1 MQSDNGALHF
11 QATIDNTQLR
21 ADAERSKQIL
31 HGIGQR
37 AEEEGDSITS
47 TMKRIGGAMAGYFA
61 IGQLTTFA
69 TKVAT
74 VRGEFQQLEQ
84 AFTAM
89 LGSKAKS
96 DKLMNQLIKTAATTP
111 FDMQQVAASAKQL
124 LAYGVQADKVN
135 GTLKRLG
142 DIAAG
147 LSIPMGDLAYLYGTT
162 MVQGRMYTMDLNQ
175 FLNRGIPLTEELA
188 KQFGVTKDKVKEL
201 VTAGKVGFPQVEKA
215 IIAMTS
221 KGGRFYKQ
229 MESQSKTIT
238 GQLSN
243 LGDSIQ
249 QMFNEIGKSSEGT
262 ISTAIS
268 GASTIV
274 SHWREIGT
282 VILNTSVAFGT
293 YKAAMIAINVVQAIH
308 NRLLA
313 EAALQQKL
321 AAMQGIVLS
330 DAQALAAVKTTLLS
344 RAMQGLKLA
353 IASNPLG
360 VILTVIATATTAF
373 MLYKERTSDAA
384 KAQNS
389 LNKIQSEAA
398 QRTSE
403 QTTKIDLLIRAAKNE
418 KLTLDQRKR
427 AIQQLNK
434 IIPRYNAHLDAT
446 TGKYIANANAL
457 STYLSQLQRKY
468 ELEGAKDKLREIGKK
483 RTEARIEYEKG
494 QRDAI
499 KEYPY
504 STDNHKTV
512 IGTGSFGTLVL
523 TNKDKR
529 IAAKK
534 RVTAAYNE
542 KIATIKAEE
551 DAIMA
556 AYGEDLQKEAT
567 RAPRKTAPA
576 PVPAATTGGGSKK
589 RGRKTKAA
597 TTGSSRGDSK
607 KNAAEER
614 KRIEEEI
621 AARKREIKKY
631 EQEVIEQDKEA
642 ELDIRQKRIEGMKES
657 NARQRAQIELN
668 YDKLIYENG
677 KRLDEM
683 KKALADKRLNEY
695 LNKHP
700 KASKKQQDDYKDSLL
715 GPNSINKITVNDLQK
730 QQIDQLLAYQ
740 DIAAQQRD
748 AALQKLQ
755 DDQLKHEAASLE
767 SYTKDFGD
775 FLQRKYLL
783 TKQAKEKINALWE
796 DKDTTRYDKLSQTMS
811 IQGKLDKE
819 LKQIDFEKLK
829 KDLNWD
835 IIFSDLQGIAPEAL
849 ETVKQQL
856 QDFADTAKDL
866 PVDQI
871 KIITEAL
878 QKLQDNID
886 LSTPIRAI
894 KQAGKAYKEASKAY
908 NEFAVQYSRS
918 EAKGDKAG
926 MQKASQGMVAESEKM
941 SKAANRQRKAIN
953 KTIEVIDE
961 FAKTMQKAGD
971 VAGGT
976 AGDLL
981 KFAGAA
987 VLAGTS
993 LVKSIKAFGEAAG
1006 AIDKT
1011 IAVLAIIRAVLEAI
1025 NLISDFFGDK
1035 GSSAGFNAYVEAM
1048 KSYIDMLNKSISELN
1063 ESMKDVKNSI
1073 SETLAF
1079 YDKLTSKARESADAI
1094 KKQSIAALLQRK
1106 SGEHSQGYNIK
1117 KKILEGVEDSNAAVR
1132 EYYFRNL
1139 QKLNDYFYKVHGR
1152 YIDVFN
1158 EWKDVGRM
1166 DWLWGLSD
1174 EEIEKLSKDTEL
1186 MSILGDD
1193 LASAITNYVQKIKEL
1208 KKIKGDADAAILRV
1222 PWQQFYDDFVNI
1234 ISDMDKKSEDF
1245 AHNFGNYIRKALIAN
1260 LVASTYKQKLDELYK
1275 RAAALAKAGELNKD
1289 NVALL
1294 QAEYQKIADDARKR
1308 TEIIN
1313 DITGYNEQYQQ
1324 QASYNSISNISFE
1337 QASSIISLTTAGNI
1351 TRDQIRELTAD
1362 ISTGVSKSLSIAT
1375 TNSALITELR
1385 DISLNSCNYL
1395 DDIARYTRSIYHDFS
1410 NKIDDIS
1417 RTLKEAF

>member
-1 MQSDNGALHF
+1 MAGLKFDITG
-11 QATIDNTQLR
+11 DNTNMLSALQGVQNGVR
-21 ADAERSKQIL
+21 NTKQTIEQS
-31 HGIGQR
+31 GEDIGQFFKKIETT
-37 AEEEGDSITS
+37 AAVAF
-47 TMKRIGGAMAGYFA
+47 GAFS
-61 IGQLTTFA
+61 LKDFA

-282 VILNTSVAFGT
+282 VILNASVAFGT

-373 MLYKERTSDAA
+373 MLYKERTDDAT

-483 RTEARIEYEKG
+483 RTEARVEYEKG

-499 KEYPY
+499 KANPY
-504 STDNHKTV
+504 SLDNKVKQKIVYGGAATTIV
-512 IGTGSFGTLVL
+512 VA
-523 TNKDKR
+523 NKDKR

-542 KIATIKAEE
+542 KMAAVKAEE

-567 RAPRKTAPA
+567 RAPRKTTPA

-715 GPNSINKITVNDLQK
+715 DPNSINKITVNDLQK

-783 TKQAKEKINALWE
+783 TKQAKEKIDALWE

-918 EAKGDKAG
+918 EAKGDKTG

-1193 LASAITNYVQKIKEL
+1193 LAGAITNYVQKIKEL